1 MVRDL
6 ESSRPRRSEARDSAE
21 AVERPLDSC
30 ILYYDI
36 AYGRR
41 FTRRLNR
48 SLKVEGSPLAATRIR
63 PLQQAE
69 EGSTH

>member
-1 MVRDL
+1 MLRDL

-48 SLKVEGSPLAATRIR
+48 SLKVEGSPLAATPHQTSPTSGRR
-63 PLQQAE
+63 
-69 EGSTH
+69 